1 MVFLDALT
9 SLDFK
14 LDTSDTSDTRNT
26 SDTSNTRI
34 SCNTHT
40 TRNTCNTRK
49 RIIQVI
55 REVHAMH
62 YASIPIE
69 KLH

>member
-14 LDTSDTSDTRNT
+14 LDTSDTSDTRIT

-34 SCNTHT
+34 TCNTHT
-40 TRNTCNTRK
+40 TCTIHYTCNTREYK
-49 RIIQVI
+49 SYKKFMQCK
-55 REVHAMH
+55 
-62 YASIPIE
+62 YYN
-69 KLH
+69 

>member
-14 LDTSDTSDTRNT
+14 LDTSDTSDTRIT

-34 SCNTHT
+34 TCNTHTTRT

-55 REVHAMH
+55 QEVMQCK
-62 YASIPIE
+62 YYN
-69 KLH
+69 